1 MVAVNTTVEINC
13 DGTWVPGVVIAE
25 SPYRLVVAVG
35 GDRARRAY
43 IARTA
48 NWRTVPKSL
57 NSRTVP
63 KSLNSV
69 RGRERRKAIVQAHNV
84 FAGA

>member
-13 DGTWVPGVVIAE
+13 DGTWIPGVVIAE
-25 SPYRLVVAVG
+25 SPFRLVVAVG

-43 IARTA
+43 IARITA

-57 NSRTVP
+57 NS
-63 KSLNSV
+63 V
-69 RGRERRKAIVQAHNV
+69 RGKDRRKAIVQAHSV